1 MSQNENQRNQLLQ
14 SLSRGIAYA
23 MPVLAIVAVGAG
35 SHAIISDAVAE
46 DGYQMTATAAEGQAE
61 AEGGSG
67 AEAEAEGES
76 ETEAEGE
83 GEGEAEPEAEGEAE
97 A

>member
-1 MSQNENQRNQLLQ
+1 MSQNDDQRNQLLR

-23 MPVLAIVAVGAG
+23 MPVLAIVAGGAG
-35 SHAIISDAVAE
+35 SHAIISDAVAD

-61 AEGGSG
+61 AEGGSEAEG
-67 AEAEAEGES
+67 EAEAEGEEEVEGEGEAEAEAEGE
-76 ETEAEGE
+76 
-83 GEGEAEPEAEGEAE
+83 AE

>member
-1 MSQNENQRNQLLQ
+1 MSQDEEQRNQLLR

-23 MPVLAIVAVGAG
+23 VPVLAIVAGGAG
-35 SHAIISDAVAE
+35 SHAIISDAVAD

-61 AEGGSG
+61 AEGGS
-67 AEAEAEGES
+67 EAEAEGES